1 MKHRTKTGILSA
13 QCHLYK
19 DRNNVKVEK
28 ITSKRKK
35 MYIKIKTKTRQFNS
49 KMTALISKLKKYEAV
64 KFINWRIAVNGN
76 SIIM

>member
-1 MKHRTKTGILSA
+1 
-13 QCHLYK
+13 
-19 DRNNVKVEK
+19 
-28 ITSKRKK
+28 